1 MAPDRGELRPR
12 EPGRTHRVGAS
23 RSTRS
28 PRSLNCCNLPS
39 NKDSQV
45 APSRPAW
52 DFLVSLVRRCD
63 RMEIVAADSS
73 RVPHLGTGVPRYPW
87 VGVGVGARFPSLA
100 RMGDLGLQLPKLQFF
115 FGGATFPHFRSF
127 ATKHRPPERNRS
139 SFQSKHR
146 KRGLTPP
153 DPMRSNARIAGQPG
167 AMSREIV
174 NDFHPMQ
181 LPNR

>member
-1 MAPDRGELRPR
+1 MCWRTRTDTSRRCVALHTISTITKLLQPSVEQGV
-12 EPGRTHRVGAS
+12 PGRAVKAGLGFS
-23 RSTRS
+23 CVSCS
-28 PRSLNCCNLPS
+28 PESP
-39 NKDSQV
+39 DG
-45 APSRPAW
+45 
-52 DFLVSLVRRCD
+52 DG
-63 RMEIVAADSS
+63 VAADSS